1 MAESLKKEEEFNNL
15 TKRMKNKIL
24 ILTMGIF
31 SIFWNCKD
39 VKKEEFKVSY
49 PVEKLGVIKAQ
60 YSDGSIAIGAFNRGY
75 KNYNEKFN
83 YPWSLKIDIELNPK
97 NCSANGLPLEDE
109 SKLTNQFEDELV
121 KNMSKISPVHNVG
134 HLFNSNH
141 LNIYLYVRD
150 KAKINE
156 WLQTEIKKENL
167 IRSFT
172 YEIVEDKKWETTESF
187 MNGK

>member
-1 MAESLKKEEEFNNL
+1 M
-15 TKRMKNKIL
+15 
-24 ILTMGIF
+24 
-31 SIFWNCKD
+31 
-39 VKKEEFKVSY
+39 
-49 PVEKLGVIKAQ
+49 
-60 YSDGSIAIGAFNRGY
+60 
-75 KNYNEKFN
+75 
-83 YPWSLKIDIELNPK
+83 KIDIELNPK
-97 NCSANGLPLEDE
+97 NCSANGLPLENE

-150 KAKINE
+150 KDKINE

-172 YEIVEDKKWETTESF
+172 YEIVEDRKWETTENF